1 MIPGKVPPMTIDTRA
16 LVESLIS
23 AFIFLESAG
32 DDEIDQE
39 LAVTCLDS
47 MSQPLVNL
55 PESQQVELRQMFAG
69 IAADAEE
76 SYREFITD
84 LPDHIGLAGG
94 AAPVE

>member
-1 MIPGKVPPMTIDTRA
+1 MTIDARH

-32 DDEIDQE
+32 DDEVDQE
-39 LAVTCLDS
+39 LAVSCLES

-55 PESQQVELRQMFAG
+55 PESQQVELRQLFRS

-76 SYREFITD
+76 SYREFIND

-94 AAPVE
+94 TTQE